1 MPDKNIHKGHRQ
13 RMKHKFLLNGL
24 DDFEQHQ
31 ALELLLYYA
40 VPRCDTNP
48 MAHRLLEHF
57 GSISAIF
64 DAPVDALKE
73 SGISETTATLLKIVP
88 EFSRLYLDDKYNN
101 KNKIINFDNLIE
113 YFSNK
118 FVGRN
123 EETVMLLL
131 ADAKGKEI
139 FSGVIAKGSLN
150 SSDVPIRKVVDLS
163 LRYNAKTAVIAHNH
177 PSGVAIPSIADI
189 NTTKDIYDALD
200 HINVLLADH
209 IIIADGDGISI
220 AQSQLGEGIFYS
232 CEE

>member
-13 RMKHKFLLNGL
+13 RMRHKFLLSGL

-64 DAPVDALKE
+64 DAPVDVLKE
-73 SGISETTATLLKIVP
+73 AGVSETMATLLKIIP

-113 YFSNK
+113 YFVNK

-150 SSDVPIRKVVDLS
+150 TSDVPVRKVVDLS
-163 LRYNAKTAVIAHNH
+163 LRYNAKTAVLAHNH
-177 PSGVAIPSIADI
+177 PSGVAIPSLADI
-189 NTTKDIYDALD
+189 NTTRDIYDALS
-200 HINVLLADH
+200 HINVLLVDH

-232 CEE
+232 CDE

>member
-1 MPDKNIHKGHRQ
+1 MPDKNLHEGHRQ
-13 RMKHKFLLNGL
+13 RMKSKFLLNGL

-40 VPRCDTNP
+40 IPRCDTNP
-48 MAHRLLEHF
+48 MAHRLLDHF

-73 SGISETTATLLKIVP
+73 AGVSETTATLLKIIP

-101 KNKIINFDNLIE
+101 KNKIINFDHLIE

-150 SSDVPIRKVVDLS
+150 TSDVPIRKVVDLS

-189 NTTKDIYDALD
+189 KTTKDIFDALD
-200 HINVLLADH
+200 HVNVLLADH

>member
-1 MPDKNIHKGHRQ
+1 MPDNNVHKGHRQ
-13 RMKHKFLLNGL
+13 RLKRRFLLNGL

-31 ALELLLYYA
+31 ALELLLFYA
-40 VPRCDTNP
+40 IPRCDTNP

-64 DAPVDALKE
+64 DAPIDALKE
-73 SGISETTATLLKIVP
+73 AGISETTATLLKIIP

-113 YFSNK
+113 YFANK

-123 EETVMLLL
+123 EETVILLL
-131 ADAKGKEI
+131 ADSKGKEV
-139 FSGVIAKGSLN
+139 FSGVIAKGSIN
-150 SSDVPIRKVVDLS
+150 TSDVPVRKVVDLS

-189 NTTKDIYDALD
+189 NTTKDIYEALD
-200 HINVLLADH
+200 HVNVLLVDH

-232 CEE
+232 CED

>member
-1 MPDKNIHKGHRQ
+1 MPDKNLHKGHRQ
-13 RMKHKFLLNGL
+13 RMKSKFLLNGL

-40 VPRCDTNP
+40 IPRCDTNP
-48 MAHRLLEHF
+48 MAHRLLDHF

-73 SGISETTATLLKIVP
+73 AGVSETTAALLKIIP

-101 KNKIINFDNLIE
+101 KNKIINFDHLIE

-150 SSDVPIRKVVDLS
+150 TSDVPIRKVVDLS

-189 NTTKDIYDALD
+189 KTTKDIFDALD
-200 HINVLLADH
+200 HVNVLLADH

>member
-1 MPDKNIHKGHRQ
+1 MPDNNVHKGHRQ
-13 RMKHKFLLNGL
+13 RLKQRFLLNGL

-31 ALELLLYYA
+31 ALELLLFYA
-40 VPRCDTNP
+40 IPRCDTNP
-48 MAHRLLEHF
+48 MAHRLLDHF

-64 DAPVDALKE
+64 DAPIDALKE
-73 SGISETTATLLKIVP
+73 AGISETTATLLKVIP

-101 KNKIINFDNLIE
+101 KSKIINFDNLIE
-113 YFSNK
+113 YFSPK

-123 EETVMLLL
+123 EEMVILLL

-150 SSDVPIRKVVDLS
+150 TSDVPVRKVVDLS

-200 HINVLLADH
+200 HINVLLVDH

>member
-73 SGISETTATLLKIVP
+73 AGISETTATLLKIVP

>member
-1 MPDKNIHKGHRQ
+1 MPDKNLHKGHRQ
-13 RMKHKFLLNGL
+13 RMKSKFLLNGL

-40 VPRCDTNP
+40 IPRCDTNP
-48 MAHRLLEHF
+48 MAHRLLDHF

-73 SGISETTATLLKIVP
+73 AGVSETTATLLKIIP

-101 KNKIINFDNLIE
+101 KNKIINFDHLIE

-150 SSDVPIRKVVDLS
+150 TSDVPIRKVVDLS

-189 NTTKDIYDALD
+189 KTTKDIFDALD
-200 HINVLLADH
+200 HVNVLLADH

>member
-64 DAPVDALKE
+64 DAPVDTLKE
-73 SGISETTATLLKIVP
+73 AGISETTATLLKIVP